1 MSVFKHTT
9 WIPVGLV
16 YQLPALRLRGF
27 NVFFGW
33 SNPVLSNQILVVW
46 LVEPQLLLV
55 FGCFCGSKPSF
66 AWSNSQCLLV
76 LNQSIAGH
84 MTYPHHVPIRNIPVI
99 SGCALADASPQE
111 RCRLGYC
118 PALSALF
125 KLGQLGAQK
134 IMRSSTNNIWNW
146 WKIDSS
152 GGKISLLVG
161 RIPSVEGK
169 ISILEN
175 YLCGA
180 KIQKHPNPSL
190 DGEIKIYS

>member
-1 MSVFKHTT
+1 MSWSPRRLDDTRKYIRSCSPFKVKVTVGAIKVIGKKTHFLWHPVRRLHDMSVFKHTT

-16 YQLPALRLRGF
+16 YQLPALRLM
-27 NVFFGW
+27 
-33 SNPVLSNQILVVW
+33 
-46 LVEPQLLLV
+46 
-55 FGCFCGSKPSF
+55 
-66 AWSNSQCLLV
+66 LV

-84 MTYPHHVPIRNIPVI
+84 MTYPHHVPTRNIPVI
-99 SGCALADASPQE
+99 SGCALAGASPQE

-118 PALSALF
+118 PVLSALF
-125 KLGQLGAQK
+125 KLGQLGGQK
-134 IMRSSTNNIWNW
+134 IMRSSTNDIWNW
-146 WKIDSS
+146 WKIHSS
-152 GGKISLLVG
+152 GGKISLFVG
-161 RIPSVEGK
+161 WIPSVEGK